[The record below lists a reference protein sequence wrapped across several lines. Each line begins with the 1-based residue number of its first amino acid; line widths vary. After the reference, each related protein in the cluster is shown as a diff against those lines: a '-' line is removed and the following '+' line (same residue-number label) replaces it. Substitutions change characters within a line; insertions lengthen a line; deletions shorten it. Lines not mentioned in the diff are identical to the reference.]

1 MDSLEKRMWLVV
13 EDDDN
18 DFFLF
23 RRACSRA
30 LDREPCVHRE
40 NNGLSAK
47 AFLSKHPQPPTLIV
61 SDLKM
66 PQMNGLEL
74 LAWVRQQDDL
84 SGIPFVM
91 LSSSNVQKDV
101 TAAEKLGATDY
112 QVKSADLGELVCIIR
127 GMDALQTAA

>member
-1 MDSLEKRMWLVV
+1 MDCLTKELWLVV

-23 RRACSRA
+23 RRACFRA

-40 NNGLSAK
+40 KNGLSAK
-47 AFLSKHPQPPTLIV
+47 AFLSKHAQPPTLIV

-101 TAAEKLGATDY
+101 TAAEQLGATDY
-112 QVKSADLGELVCIIR
+112 QVKSADLGELVYMIK
-127 GMDALQTAA
+127 GMNALQAAA